1 MEGEILSV
9 SQLREYV
16 NQTLSYAYPAI
27 VVEGEVSSFKVNQGK
42 WIFFDLKDAET
53 TVGCFMTKYQL
64 NTVLEDGMLVR
75 VTAVP
80 NLTKWGK
87 FSLTVRSVELAGAGT
102 VKQAFE
108 KLKAQFEAE
117 GLFASARKRALP
129 EYPERI
135 GLVTSAEA
143 AAYNDFITIAGE
155 RWPIMEIVHTHVQV
169 QGEAAVESVVGA
181 IQYLNQNHPD
191 LQALVVI
198 RGGGS
203 AEDLQTFNTEPV
215 VRALYASK
223 IPTIVG
229 IGHEDDVSLA
239 ELVADVRAATPT
251 DAARRLTADRVA
263 VEQQLGHTI
272 DRQERSLQRRLDQ
285 VRQGLNRVAGVF
297 GAIDRLAQERLQTA
311 TQHFA
316 TAARERLEA
325 WRRGVETARRT
336 LHGANPT
343 RILGR
348 GYAIARL
355 GDTILTDPGA
365 VPAGSQIMVQLRQ
378 GVLAA
383 QTGEPGAGAVE
394 PAVRPATTPPR
405 PQKSRKE
412 PSHESQDG
420 PQISFEF

>member
-27 VVEGEVSSFKVNQGK
+27 VVEGEVASFKVNQGK
-42 WIFFDLKDAET
+42 WIFFDLKDADT

-87 FSLTVRSVELAGAGT
+87 FSLTVRAVELAGAGT

-117 GLFASARKRALP
+117 GLFSAERKRALP
-129 EYPERI
+129 EYPQRI

-143 AAYNDFITIAGE
+143 AAYNDFITIAGD
-155 RWPIMEIVHTHVQV
+155 RWPIMEIIHTHVQV
-169 QGEAAVESVVGA
+169 QGAAAVDDVVGA
-181 IQYLNQNHPD
+181 IQYLNQHHSD
-191 LQALVVI
+191 LEAIVVI

-203 AEDLQTFNTEPV
+203 AEDLQVFNTEPV
-215 VRALYASK
+215 VRALYAST

-239 ELVADVRAATPT
+239 ELVADLRAATPT
-251 DAARRLTADRVA
+251 DAARRLTPDRISVG
-263 VEQQLGHTI
+263 QQLGHTI
-272 DRQERSLQRRLDQ
+272 DAQQRGLERRLDQ
-285 VRQGLNRVAGVF
+285 VRQAINRVTGVF
-297 GAIDRLAQERLQTA
+297 GAIDRLAQERLMMA
-311 TQHFA
+311 TQRFV
-316 TAARERLEA
+316 AAMQERFRS
-325 WRRGVETARRT
+325 WQRQVESAGRT
-336 LHGANPT
+336 LHGANPS

-348 GYAIARL
+348 GYAIVRL
-355 GDTILTDPGA
+355 GETVITDPVA
-365 VPAGSQIMVQLRQ
+365 APAGSQIMVQLRQ
-378 GVLAA
+378 GSLQAQVGGNGNGADAA
-383 QTGEPGAGAVE
+383 SSVVQ
-394 PAVRPATTPPR
+394 PR
-405 PQKSRKE
+405 QSRKE
-412 PSHESQDG
+412 PRNESQTG